1 MPKVSKEYKEKQKES
16 IIRAAAI
23 NFGRYGYAN
32 TKMDDIAIKANVG
45 KGTLYE
51 YFPSKE
57 ELFQEICRFGQK
69 FVTQEMSQLFQD
81 KNKVASDLG
90 RFFDNQYS
98 LMQDGLNFRV
108 EALAEVAHNP
118 KIKRILHQNR
128 IEILTII
135 INLLKQ
141 MKRKGFFKKEIDL
154 KVLASGME
162 AVFAGVYLSRI
173 VGETHEEARK
183 VWVKTMLE
191 LMN

>member
-57 ELFQEICRFGQK
+57 ELFQAICKYGQK
-69 FVTQEMSQLFQD
+69 FVIEETSELFQD
-81 KNKVASDLG
+81 KNRITSDLR

-108 EALAEVAHNP
+108 EALAEAAHNP

-128 IEILTII
+128 TEIIEIIT
-135 INLLKQ
+135 NMLKQ
-141 MKRKGFFKKEIDL
+141 MKIRRFFKKDVDL

-183 VWVKTMLE
+183 VWVKTIME